1 MPTIGVI
8 LQTKISFNVAVNV
21 DTTAQQK
28 KMKQVFEATRETKMA
43 RIYDN
48 QNIKGALGQSNRHT
62 SRLKS
67 QQTD

>member
-1 MPTIGVI
+1 
-8 LQTKISFNVAVNV
+8 
-21 DTTAQQK
+21 
-28 KMKQVFEATRETKMA
+28 MKEVFEAIRETKMA

-48 QNIKGALGQSNRHT
+48 QDINGVLGQSNIHT